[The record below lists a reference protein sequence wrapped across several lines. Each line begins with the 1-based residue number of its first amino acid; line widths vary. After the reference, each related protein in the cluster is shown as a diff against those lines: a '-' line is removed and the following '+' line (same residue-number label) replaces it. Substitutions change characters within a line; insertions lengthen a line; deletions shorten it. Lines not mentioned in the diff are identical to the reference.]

1 MFALV
6 TFPWP
11 VPSANVPL
19 IAMSTRPLLPPQQ
32 PVRAA
37 VTTGSPTPYDQ
48 DGPACETGQRG
59 SLVAPRA

>member
-19 IAMSTRPLLPPQQ
+19 IAMSSRAVPQPQQ
-32 PVRAA
+32 PKRSAA
-37 VTTGSPTPYDQ
+37 NAGTLTSRGQ
-48 DGPACETGQRG
+48 DGPASNTGQRRN
-59 SLVAPRA
+59 LAAPTA